1 MWLSYSW
8 QYNDNSYFNFD
19 LPPPLPLP
27 PSLPLALSLTHTHTH
42 TQPFI
47 TLNLLTWHKELFVS
61 LELRKCLELSNEQFS
76 MTAGSLFD

>member
-1 MWLSYSW
+1 MITLI
-8 QYNDNSYFNFD
+8 
-19 LPPPLPLP
+19 LILIPPLSPAR
-27 PSLPLALSLTHTHTH
+27 SLSLSHTH

>member
-19 LPPPLPLP
+19 PP
-27 PSLPLALSLTHTHTH
+27 PSLSH

-61 LELRKCLELSNEQFS
+61 LELSNEHFN